1 MKAIYSHDQ
10 CAKYKVVSTETR
22 WNSMII
28 NYAPQSD
35 WLENIQTQTVDG
47 KTELRIL
54 VKTTSN

>member
-1 MKAIYSHDQ
+1 
-10 CAKYKVVSTETR
+10 
-22 WNSMII
+22 MII